1 MTTTV
6 ACQRRHTRYE
16 VPPDTEAAVEFPYP
30 LASSERFSMP
40 LRDISASGLSFK
52 LTIELP
58 GLEAGCSLGPSLI
71 SFGKHRIHA
80 DLLVMHVT
88 PDAEPGAICGVL
100 VYPARNK
107 DLITLQSLILSL
119 G

>member
-1 MTTTV
+1 
-6 ACQRRHTRYE
+6 
-16 VPPDTEAAVEFPYP
+16 
-30 LASSERFSMP
+30 
-40 LRDISASGLSFK
+40 
-52 LTIELP
+52 
-58 GLEAGCSLGPSLI
+58 LI